1 MAKTN
6 IKSKKIIVLILM
18 MLALA
23 TIYVLPYLRYT
34 FYIPLQEA
42 MNLVGENKKYGMLTS
57 IYGIANFLLYIP
69 GGWMADRFDPKK
81 LMAWIVAVY
90 LAGLHNAVA
99 HLCAVWHYNGFDLL
113 VCIHQVHQR
122 DFGI

>member
-42 MNLVGENKKYGMLTS
+42 MNLVGENKKIRYA
-57 IYGIANFLLYIP
+57 YLY
-69 GGWMADRFDPKK
+69 
-81 LMAWIVAVY
+81 
-90 LAGLHNAVA
+90 
-99 HLCAVWHYNGFDLL
+99 VWHCKLPA
-113 VCIHQVHQR
+113 VHSR
-122 DFGI
+122 RLDG

>member
-34 FYIPLQEA
+34 FYIPL
-42 MNLVGENKKYGMLTS
+42 
-57 IYGIANFLLYIP
+57 
-69 GGWMADRFDPKK
+69 
-81 LMAWIVAVY
+81 
-90 LAGLHNAVA
+90 AGSNES
-99 HLCAVWHYNGFDLL
+99 G
-113 VCIHQVHQR
+113 R
-122 DFGI
+122 

>member
-23 TIYVLPYLRYT
+23 TIYVCPYLRYT

-57 IYGIANFLLYIP
+57 MYGIANFLLYIP
-69 GGWMADRFDPKK
+69 GGWWLTALTKEAYGVLYGIDGC
-81 LMAWIVAVY
+81 AWIVAVY

-99 HLCAVWHYNGFDLL
+99 HLCCCL
-113 VCIHQVHQR
+113 VLQR
-122 DFGI
+122 F

>member
-1 MAKTN
+1 
-6 IKSKKIIVLILM
+6 
-18 MLALA
+18 
-23 TIYVLPYLRYT
+23 
-34 FYIPLQEA
+34 

-81 LMAWIVAVY
+81 LMVFSMVSTGA
-90 LAGLHNAVA
+90 LGLWLSTWPGYTTLVA

>member
-42 MNLVGENKKYGMLTS
+42 MNLVGENKKY
-57 IYGIANFLLYIP
+57 LYI
-69 GGWMADRFDPKK
+69 WHCK
-81 LMAWIVAVY
+81 LPAVHSRR
-90 LAGLHNAVA
+90 LDG
-99 HLCAVWHYNGFDLL
+99 
-113 VCIHQVHQR
+113 
-122 DFGI
+122 

>member
-81 LMAWIVAVY
+81 LMVFSMVSTGALDCGCLPGRATQRCCSSMRC
-90 LAGLHNAVA
+90 LAL
-99 HLCAVWHYNGFDLL
+99 
-113 VCIHQVHQR
+113 QR
-122 DFGI
+122 F

>member
-57 IYGIANFLLYIP
+57 MYGIANFLLYIP
-69 GGWMADRFDPKK
+69 GGWMADRLDCGCLPGRATQRCCSS
-81 LMAWIVAVY
+81 MR
-90 LAGLHNAVA
+90 
-99 HLCAVWHYNGFDLL
+99 CL
-113 VCIHQVHQR
+113 VLQR
-122 DFGI
+122 F